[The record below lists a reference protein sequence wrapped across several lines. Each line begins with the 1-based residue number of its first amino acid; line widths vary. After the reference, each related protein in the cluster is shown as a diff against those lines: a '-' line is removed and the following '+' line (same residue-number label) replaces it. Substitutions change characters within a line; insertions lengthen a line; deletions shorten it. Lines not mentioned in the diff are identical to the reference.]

1 MQSLTCC
8 AAAALVKSFRRNLS
22 GMPAAFLVQLEDI
35 MKLTTFFVLR

>member
-22 GMPAAFLVQLEDI
+22 GMPAFLVQLEDI
-35 MKLTTFFVLR
+35 MKLTSSFVLR